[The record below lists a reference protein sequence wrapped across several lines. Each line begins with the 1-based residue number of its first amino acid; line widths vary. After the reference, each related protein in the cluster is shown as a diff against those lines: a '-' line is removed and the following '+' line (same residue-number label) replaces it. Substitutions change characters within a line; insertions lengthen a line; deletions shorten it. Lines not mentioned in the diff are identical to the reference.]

1 MNVFPNNVTM
11 SSAPLPSPVGE
22 GNKERSSSTLLGRN
36 NRSSSAADDGDLR
49 KLSGGTALS
58 ESGPVILKETKSVA
72 KSPPKI
78 LKETPTHNPSG
89 EKSDMPKKRRSRKK
103 WKKPKDKP
111 SRPLSA
117 YNLFFQAE
125 RAVMLGDDIKVTDQQ
140 DKGQKRIHRKTHG
153 KIGFADMARN
163 IGQKWKDLPED
174 ERKPFTE
181 QASKEKDR
189 YVRELQAWKAEQELI
204 KPTKSLVATLKAEA
218 AELDSRDVQEIE
230 SAIKKTNSKKETATG
245 AELETMTDE
254 LHFQKMALLKKQQ
267 QQQLIEED
275 YIRVLRERRMA
286 FLAGRVGIEPSM
298 YQHYPSAAEASANA
312 LLSQYQPGSLGGM
325 NSTMGFVMGPMGMN
339 ARGMNNVSMN
349 NMGMNNMGMNNM
361 GMNNMGMNNMGMNNM
376 GMNSIGMN
384 NLGMNNLGMN
394 MGMSRNSLAASM
406 NMMNPPDLQQQLGAN
421 RLQQQLRAGLGGQAL
436 HETQSAQNPN
446 SGGNSVADMARMDEL
461 SSRIR
466 KNMNNRSSF

>member
-1 MNVFPNNVTM
+1 
-11 SSAPLPSPVGE
+11 
-22 GNKERSSSTLLGRN
+22 
-36 NRSSSAADDGDLR
+36 
-49 KLSGGTALS
+49 
-58 ESGPVILKETKSVA
+58 
-72 KSPPKI
+72 
-78 LKETPTHNPSG
+78 
-89 EKSDMPKKRRSRKK
+89 
-103 WKKPKDKP
+103 
-111 SRPLSA
+111 
-117 YNLFFQAE
+117 
-125 RAVMLGDDIKVTDQQ
+125 
-140 DKGQKRIHRKTHG
+140 
-153 KIGFADMARN
+153 
-163 IGQKWKDLPED
+163 
-174 ERKPFTE
+174 
-181 QASKEKDR
+181 
-189 YVRELQAWKAEQELI
+189 
-204 KPTKSLVATLKAEA
+204 
-218 AELDSRDVQEIE
+218 
-230 SAIKKTNSKKETATG
+230 
-245 AELETMTDE
+245 
-254 LHFQKMALLKKQQ
+254 
-267 QQQLIEED
+267 
-275 YIRVLRERRMA
+275 MA